1 MISAIIPAGGKGLR
15 MGSLKPK
22 QYIKIN
28 GKEVLALTIEKF
40 QKCSIVDEIIVV
52 ASIEEIDYCRND
64 IVDKYHFSK
73 VKKVVKGGKERFNS
87 VYNGLMNCSKETDI
101 VIIHDGVRPF
111 VTQKIIENS
120 VECAKKYGA
129 CAAGVPIKDTVKL
142 KNKENYIE
150 KTINRDELTAIQT
163 PQTFNYNL
171 ILKAYRN
178 SIENGILSTD
188 DTMLVEALHEK
199 VKIIEGSYLNIK
211 ITTPDDLVFAKC
223 IVNNW
228 KEC

>member
-1 MISAIIPAGGKGLR
+1 MISAIIAAGGKGLR
-15 MGSLKPK
+15 MGSQKPK

-40 QKCSIVDEIIVV
+40 QKCSMVDEIIVV
-52 ASIEEIDYCRND
+52 VPYDEVDYCRNN
-64 IVDKYHFSK
+64 IIDKYNFSK

-87 VYNGLMNCSKETDI
+87 VYNGLLNCSKETDI

-120 VECAKKYGA
+120 VDCAKKYGA
-129 CAAGVPIKDTVKL
+129 CAAGVMIKDTIKL
-142 KNKENYIE
+142 KDNENYIE
-150 KTINRDELTAIQT
+150 KTINRDELSAIQT

-171 ILKAYRN
+171 ILKAYKN
-178 SIENGILSTD
+178 SIVNGIFSTD

-211 ITTPDDLVFAKC
+211 ITTPDDLIFAKF

>member
-1 MISAIIPAGGKGLR
+1 MISAIIAAGGKGLR
-15 MGSLKPK
+15 MGSQKPK

-40 QKCSIVDEIIVV
+40 QKCSMVDEIIVV
-52 ASIEEIDYCRND
+52 VPYDEVDYCRNN
-64 IVDKYHFSK
+64 IIDKYNFSK

-87 VYNGLMNCSKETDI
+87 VYNGLLNCSKETDI

-120 VECAKKYGA
+120 VDCAKKYGA
-129 CAAGVPIKDTVKL
+129 CAAGVMIKDTIKL
-142 KNKENYIE
+142 KDNENYIE
-150 KTINRDELTAIQT
+150 KTINRDELSAIQT

-171 ILKAYRN
+171 ILKAYKN
-178 SIENGILSTD
+178 SIVNGIFSTD

>member
-120 VECAKKYGA
+120 VECAKKFGA